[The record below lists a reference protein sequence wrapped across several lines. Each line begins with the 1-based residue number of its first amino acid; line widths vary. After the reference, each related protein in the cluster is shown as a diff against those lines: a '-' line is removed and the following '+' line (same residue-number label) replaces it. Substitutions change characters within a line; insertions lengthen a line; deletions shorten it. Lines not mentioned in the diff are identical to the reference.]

1 MTLDWWTLGL
11 QAVNVII
18 LIWLLQHF
26 FWRPVAAIISKR
38 KKESETLIS
47 NLNAKS
53 TALEATRVEME
64 KTRSGFAAERQAILD
79 AAKAEAEKSRQ
90 ASLKAAQA
98 EIEALK
104 TEAQLEIAKS
114 TANAKKTGEQQALGL
129 AVKIAARLAGRLQ
142 SSEVQAAFLN
152 WLLDEIT
159 AMTPD
164 VKSAMSGK
172 NAVLDIACP
181 AKLSAAEQAAIKA
194 KVTAA
199 LGGNPGIN
207 FVVEP
212 DLIAGLELRG
222 PHFTLKNSW
231 QADLAA
237 IAGELNNDH

>member
-26 FWRPVAAIISKR
+26 FWRPVAAIISRR

-47 NLNAKS
+47 DLNAKS
-53 TALEATRVEME
+53 NALEATRVEME

-79 AAKAEAEKSRQ
+79 AAKAEAEKSTQ

-98 EIEALK
+98 EIEAMK
-104 TEAQLEIAKS
+104 ADARLESARKCGECEK
-114 TANAKKTGEQQALGL
+114 AGEQQALEL
-129 AVKIAARLAGRLQ
+129 AVKIATRLAGRLQ
-142 SSEVQAAFLN
+142 SSEIQAAFLN
-152 WLLDEIT
+152 WLLAEIT
-159 AMTPD
+159 AMPPD
-164 VKSAMSGK
+164 VKLALSGK
-172 NAVLDIACP
+172 DVVLDIACP
-181 AKLSAAEQAAIKA
+181 AKLSAAEQASIKT

-199 LGGNPGIN
+199 LGAKPGIN
-207 FVVEP
+207 FLVEP

-237 IAGELNNDH
+237 IAGELNNDQ